1 MSRRHD
7 AVRCVA
13 TAAVRRHWRRR
24 EQSARCRRG
33 QIDVHGRRG
42 GARVGGGLH
51 ARRPRLV
58 RARLGVLPE
67 RPARCK
73 RAARVAG
80 GGAWPRRCRR
90 GRRGARR
97 RGRLLLR
104 RPLAW
109 VASITSVRTLD
120 SALRQRK
127 GNARSRNH
135 KGAPTYRDLT
145 RRSSCGS
152 GGHTSQTMGSP
163 AVHVCSCRVTSTLG
177 PLNALQSRHGRT
189 R

>member
-1 MSRRHD
+1 MS
-7 AVRCVA
+7 
-13 TAAVRRHWRRR
+13 
-24 EQSARCRRG
+24 RG

-67 RPARCK
+67 RPARRK

-135 KGAPTYRDLT
+135 KGRADVPRLDAPIVVWKWWTHVANDGLAGGARLLVPRDFDT
-145 RRSSCGS
+145 RAAECIAESTWAHALSSSAVLPKLVRAARIERS
-152 GGHTSQTMGSP
+152 
-163 AVHVCSCRVTSTLG
+163 AHV
-177 PLNALQSRHGRT
+177 
-189 R
+189 